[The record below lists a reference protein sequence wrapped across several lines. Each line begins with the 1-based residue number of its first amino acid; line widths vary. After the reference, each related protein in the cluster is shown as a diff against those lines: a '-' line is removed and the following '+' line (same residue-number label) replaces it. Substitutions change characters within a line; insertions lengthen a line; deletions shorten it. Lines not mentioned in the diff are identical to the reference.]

1 VSALQVCLVCQNAF
15 ADARET
21 GARLPSAPRK
31 ASRALPL
38 PALFA
43 SATILMPVSADTDA
57 SLWRCCNTTNR
68 HTKMAETTALAGIT
82 LWANALK

>member
-1 VSALQVCLVCQNAF
+1 MSALQVCLLCQNAF

-21 GARLPSAPRK
+21 GAHLPSAPRK

-38 PALFA
+38 PTLFA
-43 SATILMPVSADTDA
+43 SDTILMPVSADTDA
-57 SLWRCCNTTNR
+57 SLWRCCNNQIVTQNWQKTR
-68 HTKMAETTALAGIT
+68 ALAGIT